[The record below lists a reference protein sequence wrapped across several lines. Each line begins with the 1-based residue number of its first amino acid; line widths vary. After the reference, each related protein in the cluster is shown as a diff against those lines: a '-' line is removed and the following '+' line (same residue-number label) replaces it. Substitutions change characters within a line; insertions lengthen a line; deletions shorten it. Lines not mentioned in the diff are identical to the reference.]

1 MKILDRYVI
10 LTFLKNYCIS
20 FMVLVGMYV
29 VLDMVVR
36 FDDFASVTSKT
47 GASGYSA
54 VLALIGGMADYY
66 FYQCFMF
73 FVQLSGIIPVV
84 AAAFTLI
91 RFSRFNELAAVLAAG
106 VPLLRVAMPIIVAS
120 VALNALLLVDQEL
133 VIPKLIPKLVRD
145 PEDVARVGPKRYPIQ
160 LMQDTTTGGLLN
172 AAMYDPAPTST
183 LFNVEIQLRDESGA
197 PVYLLADRAVW
208 EGSGWSLVNA
218 RRGPSPAEAKHAKGE
233 QFFRTDITP
242 AMIEKA
248 ARRDGK
254 TGLMPVNLED
264 KNGHTLRA
272 DNYEPPSPPTMHLM
286 DFIERENGQVVAHV
300 SADKAVW
307 DKRARVW
314 RLTNG
319 IRVEGLRPEEKRG
332 PEMPLDKLET
342 SITPE
347 AIALYRESD
356 YVEFL
361 STAQIDSLLES
372 KAYGQASLL
381 RVKHFR
387 FTQPLM
393 NVVLLLLAIPC
404 VLIREPSLMK
414 AAIMKCLVCT
424 ALCMG
429 GIFMSHQLAG
439 QNTLGADW
447 ANTWPALMAWV
458 PVFIFLPI
466 AIWMLDRLHTR
477 GS

>member
-1 MKILDRYVI
+1 MRILDRYV
-10 LTFLKNYCIS
+10 TVSFLKNYCIS

-36 FDDFASVTSKT
+36 FDDFASISSKT

-106 VPLLRVAMPIIVAS
+106 VPLLRVAMPIIVVS

-145 PEDVARVGPKRYPIQ
+145 PEDVARIGPKKYFIQ
-160 LMQDTTTGGLLN
+160 LMQDPAGHGLLN
-172 AAMYDPAPTST
+172 AGMYDPA
-183 LFNVEIQLRDESGA
+183 D
-197 PVYLLADRAVW
+197 
-208 EGSGWSLVNA
+208 
-218 RRGPSPAEAKHAKGE
+218 
-233 QFFRTDITP
+233 
-242 AMIEKA
+242 
-248 ARRDGK
+248 
-254 TGLMPVNLED
+254 
-264 KNGHTLRA
+264 
-272 DNYEPPSPPTMHLM
+272 PPTMSYL
-286 DFIERENGQVVAHV
+286 DFIEQVNGRPVAHIA
-300 SADKAVW
+300 ADKAVW
-307 DKRARVW
+307 DAKGKVW

-319 IRVEGLRPEEKRG
+319 TRVEGIQPNTKRS
-332 PEMPLDKLET
+332 PEMPVDTVKT
-342 SITPE
+342 TITPE
-347 AIALYRESD
+347 QIALYRESD

-361 STAQIDSLLES
+361 STAQIDGLLNS

-404 VLIREPSLMK
+404 VLIREPNRMK
-414 AAIMKCLVCT
+414 TAIMQCLIVT
-424 ALCMG
+424 GLCMA

-439 QNTLGADW
+439 QNSLGPDW

-458 PVFIFLPI
+458 PVFVFLPV
-466 AIWMLDRLHTR
+466 AIWMLDRLHTKK
-477 GS
+477 S